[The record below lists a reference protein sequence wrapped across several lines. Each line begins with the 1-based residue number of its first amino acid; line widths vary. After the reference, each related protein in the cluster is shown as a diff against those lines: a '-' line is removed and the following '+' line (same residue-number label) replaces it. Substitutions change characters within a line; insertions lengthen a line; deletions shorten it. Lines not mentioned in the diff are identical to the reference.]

1 MRNLSGKI
9 LVIFA
14 VIGSLCTLASATTV
28 IPMSVEELTN
38 AAERVVQ
45 GHAVEAWSNWNP
57 EHTLIFTYTRF
68 QIDENLKGI
77 SNSVIT
83 VKQLGGSAGG
93 YTQHVAGVH
102 HWSPGESA
110 VLFLRASAP
119 QDGTF
124 AVVGLMQGDFR
135 VRRSATGEMVAD
147 NGVHASA
154 AKSATTEGGVS
165 VFNPATGAVGE
176 YTGAQLTLKELQQR
190 VRRAV
195 NAARNPE

>member
-1 MRNLSGKI
+1 MKRLIVSCSVF
-9 LVIFA
+9 LVAF
-14 VIGSLCTLASATTV
+14 LAAPLLRATTV
-28 IPMSVEELTN
+28 IPMSVEELTT
-38 AAERVVQ
+38 ASERVMR

-68 QIDENLKGI
+68 QVDENLKGV
-77 SNSVIT
+77 SNAVIT

-102 HWSPGESA
+102 HWSAGESA

-135 VRRSATGEMVAD
+135 VRRSASGEMVAD
-147 NGVHASA
+147 NGMHAST

-165 VFNPATGAVGE
+165 VFNPATGTVGE